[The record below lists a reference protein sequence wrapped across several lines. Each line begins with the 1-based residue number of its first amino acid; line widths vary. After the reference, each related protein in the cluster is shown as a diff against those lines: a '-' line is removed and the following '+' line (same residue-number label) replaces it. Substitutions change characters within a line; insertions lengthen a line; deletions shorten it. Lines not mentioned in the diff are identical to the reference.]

1 MFASEL
7 PGLFTADGEQT
18 HEVFG
23 HHKRDANPRSG
34 TAKRRAIP
42 PFRFVP
48 SVLNEDSVA
57 RKQNLLQEV
66 IVAHLQCDDILST
79 GLWRHLS
86 SDEK

>member
-42 PFRFVP
+42 PFRFVR
-48 SVLNEDSVA
+48 VF
-57 RKQNLLQEV
+57 
-66 IVAHLQCDDILST
+66 ST
-79 GLWRHLS
+79 RTAS
-86 SDEK
+86 RVTRTFCKK